1 MKGEE
6 REGTRNERK
15 KRQISKKGLI
25 EVTQPA
31 KSTAPFA

>member
-6 REGTRNERK
+6 REGTLNEEER
-15 KRQISKKGLI
+15 RISKKGLI

-31 KSTAPFA
+31 KPTAALA